1 MGKKLKLSDSVQAHY
16 LFCVCVVLMRLIKV
30 DHVTPH
36 RRRQN
41 KEAKGLLVESLRA
54 SACHV

>member
-1 MGKKLKLSDSVQAHY
+1 MEEKLKLSYSLQAHY
-16 LFCVCVVLMRLIKV
+16 LFRECVVHMRLIKV
-30 DHVTPH
+30 DNVTPH

-41 KEAKGLLVESLRA
+41 KEAKGLLVESLGA